1 MGFFAGLGTLLSN
14 ALPQIGSGLAKAA
27 PSLLG
32 GLLGSG
38 TPGPEQI
45 DYDELAKRQLRTQGL
60 VDENLGLAR
69 QLQDPQSA
77 INMQMRN
84 MLAQNAMNQ
93 GAQVSSQMQKLGAMS
108 GMSPGQIAMQQR
120 IGMNQATG
128 GVNQNWMNALQKRF
142 SQGTGIMGQMTGLQQ
157 GLDENMGNA
166 YLTNLNMRNQFAQ
179 DRQQGGLGGLMGG
192 FMMGQKMDLGGG
204 LEDFISQLFQKKSD
218 TEGEII

>member
-1 MGFFAGLGTLLSN
+1 MPFFATV
-14 ALPQIGSGLAKAA
+14 GSLLAKAA
-27 PSLLG
+27 PTLIG
-32 GLLGSG
+32 GALGSG

-77 INMQMRN
+77 VNLQMRN
-84 MLAQNAMNQ
+84 MLSQNAMNQ
-93 GAQVSSQMQKLGAMS
+93 GAQVSGQMQKLGSMT

-120 IGMNQATG
+120 MGMHQATG

-142 SQGTGIMGQMTGLQQ
+142 TQGTGIMGQMTGLQQ

-179 DRQQGGLGGLMGG
+179 DQQQGGLGGLLGG
-192 FMMGQKMDLGGG
+192 YQLGQKMDLGEGKG
-204 LEDFISQLFQKKSD
+204 FSHFLSQLFQ
-218 TEGEII
+218 GGAG